1 MTKNNVNEIL
11 VNTLADF
18 LYPSI
23 VTQFY
28 KILAEAN
35 SKTSGKANAKE
46 NEIIE
51 AEAEK
56 SY

>member
-1 MTKNNVNEIL
+1 MTNNNINDSL
-11 VNTLADF
+11 VITLTDF

-56 SY
+56 